1 MAKRYKLKKK
11 VKRKLKLLL
20 ILIIVVV
27 GIYGISIYRYHQT
40 NEYKLLKIG
49 YTSNETKKIE
59 NKLTQ
64 KQIDSLLTEEKT
76 NDTIIKLINQKY
88 FLSKYLEKYIEY
100 MDENR
105 EDDYKKTVSIVNAG
119 GWRDPYK
126 LTEKADISKGK
137 AVLVNKYNLLTE
149 DYNPGTIKTFSSE
162 YAYGTVSAEEECYNA
177 FIEMADAAKE
187 DGITLLATSGY
198 RTYEHQDEV
207 YQEMRN
213 YQGKIYAD
221 AYAARAG
228 ASEHETGL
236 ALDVFTYSATTDNF
250 EKTDTYKWLIKNSYK
265 YGFIR
270 RYDDGKKDITGYSPE
285 SWHYRYLGKDLAKK
299 VYNEGIT
306 YDEYYAFYLDK

>member
-1 MAKRYKLKKK
+1 MLK
-11 VKRKLKLLL
+11 
-20 ILIIVVV
+20 
-27 GIYGISIYRYHQT
+27 
-40 NEYKLLKIG
+40 
-49 YTSNETKKIE
+49 
-59 NKLTQ
+59 
-64 KQIDSLLTEEKT
+64 EEKT
-76 NDTIIKLINQKY
+76 DETIIKLIKQKY
-88 FLSKYLEKYIEY
+88 FLNKYLDKYLDY

-105 EDDYKKTVSIVNAG
+105 VDDYKNIVSIVNAG

-126 LTEKADISKGK
+126 FTENADITKGK

-149 DYNPGTIKTFSSE
+149 DYNAGTIKTFSSE

-187 DGITLLATSGY
+187 DGITLLVTSGY
-198 RTYEHQDEV
+198 RTYQHQEEV

-213 YQGKIYAD
+213 YQGKNYAD

-250 EKTDTYKWLIKNSYK
+250 EKTDTYKWLINNSYK

-270 RYDDGKKDITGYSPE
+270 RYEEGKKSITGYSPE
-285 SWHYRYLGKDLAKK
+285 SWHYRYLGKELAKK
-299 VYNEGIT
+299 VYEEGIT